1 MLVQKYNVKSS
12 AKLDKL
18 KRQLCKLFC
27 YHTYILQ
34 GISYGLEKFER
45 AIVLVMG
52 ISTIIWKS
60 EKKTLSAKKMLGK
73 IAWHQKWSHH
83 RSAALKF
90 VLSILDTLYIHVN
103 G

>member
-1 MLVQKYNVKSS
+1 MFQREMECRDLQEYFCKFTFMLVQKYNVKSS

-45 AIVLVMG
+45 AIVLVT
-52 ISTIIWKS
+52 ISTII
-60 EKKTLSAKKMLGK
+60 
-73 IAWHQKWSHH
+73 
-83 RSAALKF
+83 
-90 VLSILDTLYIHVN
+90 
-103 G
+103 

>member
-45 AIVLVMG
+45 AIVLVT

-60 EKKTLSAKKMLGK
+60 EKKLYMPKKCWGK
-73 IAWHQKWSHH
+73 LPDIK
-83 RSAALKF
+83 
-90 VLSILDTLYIHVN
+90 N
-103 G
+103 GVTIGVPP